1 MSIFIIGEVGINHN
15 GDLELAKELIKL
27 AKNAG
32 CNAVKF
38 QKRDVYSVY
47 SKEFLASPR
56 ESPWGSTQL
65 DQKLGLELSKQDFDE
80 IDNYC
85 RDINIIWFASAW
97 DLNSQD
103 FLASYNLKYNK
114 IASAMLTNLPLLHAV
129 AKEKKHT
136 FVSTG
141 MSNYSDI
148 DAAVSI
154 FRSHSCPFE
163 LMHAVSTYPMRDED
177 ANLNVIKTLKSRYN
191 CSVGYSGHE
200 VGLAVSYAASALGI
214 SSLERHITL
223 DRAMYGSDQSASLG
237 PEGLYKLVGGI
248 RKIELA
254 LGDGEKKVISDEVEI
269 AKKLRQH
276 IPLEANT

>member
-47 SKEFLASPR
+47 SKDFLASPR

-103 FLASYNLKYNK
+103 FLASYNLKYN
-114 IASAMLTNLPLLHAV
+114 T
-129 AKEKKHT
+129 
-136 FVSTG
+136 
-141 MSNYSDI
+141 
-148 DAAVSI
+148 
-154 FRSHSCPFE
+154 
-163 LMHAVSTYPMRDED
+163 
-177 ANLNVIKTLKSRYN
+177 
-191 CSVGYSGHE
+191 
-200 VGLAVSYAASALGI
+200 
-214 SSLERHITL
+214 SL
-223 DRAMYGSDQSASLG
+223 DS
-237 PEGLYKLVGGI
+237 
-248 RKIELA
+248 
-254 LGDGEKKVISDEVEI
+254 
-269 AKKLRQH
+269 KKLN
-276 IPLEANT
+276 L